1 MSMIPRREG
10 GPEDAVVGGAAG
22 LAGAVSRPLAIDL
35 EKFSSKELVRLHRKC
50 IKFGAFLE

>member
-1 MSMIPRREG
+1 MIPRRDG

-50 IKFGAFLE
+50 SKFGAFLE